1 MTKADV
7 QQLVL
12 ATRAIQKKNGDALSE
27 RTIVDHLTAIPT
39 ITSAHLP
46 PTNLTKHEQT
56 TRSNVF
62 KFDYDILRVCTL
74 TEF

>member
-12 ATRAIQKKNGDALSE
+12 AIRAIKKNGDALSE

-46 PTNLTKHEQT
+46 PTNLTKHEQI